1 MALAEQL
8 AASVDEAPEDAPPE
22 MQKLAGEARALLR
35 SVTDIMAAPTEAAGF
50 VERVS
55 RAA

>member
-1 MALAEQL
+1 
-8 AASVDEAPEDAPPE
+8 

-50 VERVS
+50 AERAS